1 MTLFALAARTVSP
14 VKVKKKKKTKE
25 TFVRPCPPGR
35 KWQQQQQQQPS
46 RTISKTCPTPFYSV
60 IQQPRE
66 IKYIKESRKVE
77 KKRERGY

>member
-25 TFVRPCPPGR
+25 TFVRPSPPGR
-35 KWQQQQQQQPS
+35 K
-46 RTISKTCPTPFYSV
+46 CPTPFYSV